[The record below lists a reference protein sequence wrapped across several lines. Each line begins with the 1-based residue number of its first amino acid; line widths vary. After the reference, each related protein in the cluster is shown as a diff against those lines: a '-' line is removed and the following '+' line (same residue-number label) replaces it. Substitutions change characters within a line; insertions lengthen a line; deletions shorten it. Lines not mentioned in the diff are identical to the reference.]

1 MLAAVRKA
9 VPFLDDMRSY
19 RASTFRSDLIAAITV
34 AIVVLPQSMA
44 YAMIAGVDPI
54 YGLYTAIVTAIV
66 GSFFGSS
73 NHLITGP
80 TNALAL
86 MIAGAMKD
94 HLGSAD
100 FYPLLFLLTFLVG
113 AIQIGMGLLKVGK
126 IVNLVSHSVI
136 VGFTAGAGI
145 IIGLGQLNE
154 VLGIGLP
161 KGYHPLYEKVLLTLG
176 SLDRTNLYALGIAA
190 MTVILMLGLKKIN
203 RRIPG
208 ALLALV
214 LSGLLAKFMGA
225 GDRGVKL
232 VGLIPDHLPTLA
244 MVHFDFAAVTH
255 LFGAAIA
262 IAIVGLVE
270 AIAIAK
276 SISLS
281 SEQRIEPTR
290 EFIGQ
295 GLANVAGS
303 FFGCFPASGSFTRSA
318 INYST
323 GAQSRMAGILSGVLV
338 AITLVGLVAYAQ
350 YIPMA
355 SLAGVIVLVAYSMVD
370 QHAIRRIVNASRNDL
385 WVMLIT
391 AGATVVMPDLER
403 AILTGITV
411 SVLVHVWNT
420 GEIRVK
426 LLKPHGASFREYD
439 LEPGAQAHGTS
450 DIAIVHLDGDLFFGS
465 ASDLQDKLRQ
475 VADHT
480 AARVFILRLKRVN
493 VVDVSAFE
501 IVESFIEKTLARN
514 GHVILCGVSPAMGRF
529 VRRIG
534 LARLIGE
541 ENIFPEE
548 GTIYSSTNKA
558 YERAEHLLAVQAGP
572 GALPAGS
579 ANTTGSNNPP
589 MQ

>member
-19 RASTFRSDLIAAITV
+19 RAATFRSDLIAAITV

-44 YAMIAGVDPI
+44 YALIAGVDPI

-86 MIAGAMKD
+86 MIAGAMKE

-126 IVNLVSHSVI
+126 VVNLVSHSVI

-176 SLDRTNLYALGIAA
+176 SIDRTNLYALGIAA
-190 MTVILMLGLKKIN
+190 MTMLLMLILKKIN

-214 LSGLLAKFMGA
+214 LSALLAKFMGA

-232 VGLIPDHLPTLA
+232 VGLIPDHLPSLS

-255 LFGAAIA
+255 LFGAAVA

-290 EFIGQ
+290 EFFGQ

-338 AITLVGLVAYAQ
+338 AITLVCLVAYAQ

-439 LEPGAQAHGTS
+439 LAPGAQAHGTS
-450 DIAIVHLDGDLFFGS
+450 DIAIVHLDGDL
-465 ASDLQDKLRQ
+465 QDKLRQ

-480 AARVFILRLKRVN
+480 EARVFILRLKRVN

-501 IVESFIEKTLARN
+501 IVENFIEKTLARN

-558 YERAEHLLAVQAGP
+558 YERAEHVLAVKARP

-579 ANTTGSNNPP
+579 ANTTGSDSPSTP
-589 MQ
+589 